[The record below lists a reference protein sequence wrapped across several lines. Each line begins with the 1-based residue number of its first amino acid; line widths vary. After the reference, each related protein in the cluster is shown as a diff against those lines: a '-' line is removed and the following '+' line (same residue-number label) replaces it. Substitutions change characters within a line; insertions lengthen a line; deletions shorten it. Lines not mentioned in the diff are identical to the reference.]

1 MLRKGCMV
9 HPEKG
14 GRIYHIVYPEEGR
27 KVEFPGEY
35 RKIEEMLAERG
46 YVTNQDIREILKV
59 QRFTATRIAKKLID
73 LGLLVVQGKGRGAKY
88 IKKGI
93 NK

>member
-1 MLRKGCMV
+1 MD
-9 HPEKG
+9 
-14 GRIYHIVYPEEGR
+14 
-27 KVEFPGEY
+27 
-35 RKIEEMLAERG
+35 ERG

-59 QRFTATRIAKKLID
+59 QRYTAARVAKRLID
-73 LGLLVVQGKGRGAKY
+73 LGLLVPTGKGRGAKY

>member
-1 MLRKGCMV
+1 MLD
-9 HPEKG
+9 EQ
-14 GRIYHIVYPEEGR
+14 
-27 KVEFPGEY
+27 
-35 RKIEEMLAERG
+35 G

-59 QRFTATRIAKKLID
+59 QRFTATRITKKLVD
-73 LGLLVVQGKGRGAKY
+73 LGLLAAQGKGRGAKY